1 MEEARMSIVDFL
13 DLMPDTVTFQPHMGS
28 DVYAKA
34 TYGDPII
41 VKARV
46 VYEDQ
51 KTTDEPGQDVV
62 ARGKIYLGAAFNITG
77 KHRATLPDGT
87 HPPIVRVRRFPDENG
102 AHHEVVLFA

>member
-1 MEEARMSIVDFL
+1 MTISAIADFL
-13 DLMPDTVTFQPHMGS
+13 DLMPDTVTFQPLTGT
-28 DVYAKA
+28 DQYAKPS
-34 TYGDPII
+34 YGNPVS

-51 KTTDEPGQDVV
+51 KTTDDTGQDVV
-62 ARGKIYLGAAFNITG
+62 AHGKIYLGGAFNITV

-87 HPPIVRVRRFPDENG
+87 HPPIVRVLRYPDETG